1 MEGTQPWWESR
12 TVWAAVMTVVGCLL
26 ALYGFDLPDE
36 AREASVTLLVIV
48 GPSVAIWGR
57 WAARKALRWK

>member
-1 MEGTQPWWESR
+1 MEGSQAWYESR
-12 TVWAAVMTVVGCLL
+12 TVWAAIITIIGCLL

-36 AREASVTLLVIV
+36 VREAMVTLLVIV

-57 WAARKALRWK
+57 WVAKKALRWK